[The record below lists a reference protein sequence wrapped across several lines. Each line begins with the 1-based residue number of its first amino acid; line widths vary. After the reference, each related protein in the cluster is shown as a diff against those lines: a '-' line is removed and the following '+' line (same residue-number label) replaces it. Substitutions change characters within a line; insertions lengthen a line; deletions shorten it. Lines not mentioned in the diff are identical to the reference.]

1 VVGRPAGQPRWSGPE
16 RSAVSPLRMSGGASP
31 ATTLPVVEGGE
42 EGEGG
47 VLLGGEGAG
56 DRPPVVVGDPGRIR
70 SEKEWRRGDLP
81 AGHGEVDRDVVALEP
96 PAPGVGARFAEH
108 GRPVVAGVAAVP
120 PGRISGAPGCPGD
133 TPGPPGPAA
142 LALVEDVLEPADR
155 RHPGVRR
162 TGDGGDEQAVHR
174 PGRFPGHLGQRHAPP
189 AARGVVPVAPAGI
202 VEREAQ
208 RRLLVG
214 RQRGDEAPRRAR
226 HRHHGR
232 AKACADRGHRPFIPS
247 RFGANRRA
255 RLVG

>member
-1 VVGRPAGQPRWSGPE
+1 
-16 RSAVSPLRMSGGASP
+16 
-31 ATTLPVVEGGE
+31 
-42 EGEGG
+42 
-47 VLLGGEGAG
+47 
-56 DRPPVVVGDPGRIR
+56 
-70 SEKEWRRGDLP
+70 
-81 AGHGEVDRDVVALEP
+81 
-96 PAPGVGARFAEH
+96 VGARFAEH

-214 RQRGDEAPRRAR
+214 RQRGDEAPRPAR
-226 HRHHGR
+226 HRRHGR
-232 AKACADRGHRPFIPS
+232 ALVQWVSAGSEALLEVGP
-247 RFGANRRA
+247 AWVRRLGEPVARAEATGTDEA
-255 RLVG
+255 RLAAYEELRGLLGWLAAGLDEGPFDADPSDA